1 MTESLYEIDGQ
12 KFYGREGTNDF
23 DVIRSCRNEYDLPNV
38 VGYEPGSFIID
49 IGSHIGG
56 FSIRAC
62 QQYHNSRVIAVEA
75 LPENQALFMRNVEA
89 NNLQER
95 ISLIRAAAWSTKEPT
110 LIIPYGDLNTESGRM
125 HHFVGNA
132 QARQEPGIRQAVA
145 RTISLKEIM
154 SGVPKVWCMK
164 IDGEGCEDPLFQEAD
179 ADDLL
184 RCQWIIGEFH
194 NRIETLDN
202 IFLPLN
208 FIKHPKPEYPA
219 HFIYENPVAFR
230 FL

>member
-1 MTESLYEIDGQ
+1 MTESELQIDGQ
-12 KFYGREGTNDF
+12 RFFVRDHTNDS

-38 VGYEPGSFIID
+38 EGYEPGSFIID

-89 NNLQER
+89 NNLQDR
-95 ISLIRAAAWSTKEPT
+95 VILLRAAAWSTKEPT
-110 LIIPYGDLNTESGRM
+110 VIVPYGDLSTESGRM
-125 HHFVGNA
+125 HHWIGNA
-132 QARQEPGIRQAVA
+132 GAAQQPGIKQAVVK
-145 RTISLKEIM
+145 TIGLSDIM
-154 SGVPKVWCMK
+154 AGVDKVWCLK
-164 IDGEGCEDPLFQEAD
+164 IDCEGGEYPLIEEAD
-179 ADDLL
+179 SDDLL
-184 RCQWIIGEFH
+184 RCQWLIGEFH
-194 NRIETLDN
+194 DGIKRLDDVL
-202 IFLPLN
+202 LPLN